1 MPSLCCFHVGLNFK
15 LQFYEHFN
23 FIPPLS
29 FPHSPLYVSELK
41 LQLQSSFEVEDS
53 NPEEQRTSPD
63 TPVVLVPDQ
72 LVAPADTQ
80 QITPTQ
86 ENVQTGRPNYPI
98 DLVVDS
104 NCPLSETLRNLRLET
119 LGYLSDIFAFLEMLS
134 WQKYR
139 D

>member
-1 MPSLCCFHVGLNFK
+1 MPSLCCFHVELHFK
-15 LQFYEHFN
+15 LQFYERFIFFHPFHFLTL
-23 FIPPLS
+23 PS
-29 FPHSPLYVSELK
+29 VSELK
-41 LQLQSSFEVEDS
+41 LQLQSSFEVEDG

-63 TPVVLVPDQ
+63 TPVVLVPNQ

-86 ENVQTGRPNYPI
+86 ENVQTGRPDYPI
-98 DLVVDS
+98 DLVLDS

-119 LGYLSDIFAFLEMLS
+119 LGYLSDIFAFLDMLS

>member
-1 MPSLCCFHVGLNFK
+1 MPSLCCFHVELHFK
-15 LQFYEHFN
+15 LQFYEHFI
-23 FIPPLS
+23 FFHS
-29 FPHSPLYVSELK
+29 FHFLTLYALELK

-63 TPVVLVPDQ
+63 TPVVPVPDQ
-72 LVAPADTQ
+72 LVALADTQ
-80 QITPTQ
+80 QMTPTQ
-86 ENVQTGRPNYPI
+86 ETVHTGRPDYPI
-98 DLVVDS
+98 DLVLGS

-119 LGYLSDIFAFLEMLS
+119 LGYLSDIFAFLDMLS

>member
-1 MPSLCCFHVGLNFK
+1 MSILFFSHRFHFLT
-15 LQFYEHFN
+15 L
-23 FIPPLS
+23 
-29 FPHSPLYVSELK
+29 LYVSELK
-41 LQLQSSFEVEDS
+41 IQLQSSFEVEDS

-80 QITPTQ
+80 MTPTQ

-98 DLVVDS
+98 DLDS

-119 LGYLSDIFAFLEMLS
+119 LGYLSDIFTFLDMLS
-134 WQKYR
+134 WQRNR